1 MIRVASDP
9 FEQLSQFL
17 EYPAGCFRE
26 ELTEFLPMIKE
37 RFPEAAS
44 YLETYMQ
51 GVKDLALTEV
61 EELYTRTFDI
71 NPACTLELGWIL
83 YGQQYERGAFLVRM
97 RELLRSHEVEER
109 GELPDHL
116 TYVLRA
122 LSRMAENEALAFC
135 QKEVLPAVTKMR
147 EGFAD
152 SDNPY
157 TSVLEAVLSA
167 LSHFAKSGGSDL
179 QSSNEARK

>member
-9 FEQLSQFL
+9 FDQISQFL
-17 EYPAGCFRE
+17 EYPVEGLRE
-26 ELTEFLPMIKE
+26 ALAEFPNRVRE

-44 YLETYMQ
+44 HLETYLKGTQ
-51 GVKDLALTEV
+51 DLSLTEM
-61 EELYTRTFDI
+61 EELFTRTFDI

-97 RELLRSHEVEER
+97 RELLRSQEVEEK

-122 LSRMAENEALAFC
+122 LGKMPEDEARSFC
-135 QKEVLPAVTKMR
+135 EKEVIPALVKMR
-147 EGFAD
+147 AGFED
-152 SDNPY
+152 GGNPY
-157 TSVLEAVLSA
+157 TSVIEAVQSA
-167 LSHFAKSGGSDL
+167 LNLFAESNGSDL
-179 QSSNEARK
+179 PSSSEAGK